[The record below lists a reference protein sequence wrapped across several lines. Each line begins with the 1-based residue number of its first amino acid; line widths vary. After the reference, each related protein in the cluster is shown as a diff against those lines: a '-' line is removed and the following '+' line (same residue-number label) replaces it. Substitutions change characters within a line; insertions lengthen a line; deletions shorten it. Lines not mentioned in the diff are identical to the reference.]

1 MLCMDGLRDM
11 KLVLSKEST
20 LATNIIVQFDKSRH
34 LSERELKKRYLL
46 RRRILKEEG
55 LYFEKI

>member
-1 MLCMDGLRDM
+1 M
-11 KLVLSKEST
+11 KLVLNKEQV

-55 LYFEKI
+55 NFENQKIF

>member
-1 MLCMDGLRDM
+1 M
-11 KLVLSKEST
+11 KLVLNKEQV

-55 LYFEKI
+55 KFENPKIFFSKF